1 MSDWKERSIKRR
13 DERQT
18 KVPNIRP
25 PSGSSKNTKKWCR
38 GKVGVPHKPKCV
50 SYHEWENRGEPQGWS
65 KDWKVLV
72 CEACGKELDTW
83 WPYPTEWKFTR
94 SRSKPDWVTD
104 PQGEKS
110 E

>member
-1 MSDWKERSIKRR
+1 MSDYKESSRKRR

-25 PSGSSKNTKKWCR
+25 PSGSSKNTRKWCR

-50 SYHEWENRGEPQGWS
+50 RYDEYENQHGESRWTKG
-65 KDWKVLV
+65 WKVLV
-72 CEACGKELDTW
+72 CESCGKELDHW
-83 WPYPTEWKFTR
+83 WPYPKGLNLLTIR
-94 SRSKPDWVTD
+94 AKPDWVTD
-104 PQGEKS
+104 NEGKRS